1 MSKRRGCSI
10 SKWVEVDVD
19 VELEF
24 SDIADNID
32 CFSKD
37 ELKELKKI
45 IDDEL
50 CIVDLTSTNLES
62 IYKLEAFEKMNKLTS
77 VQIEEMLEEY
87 CKINNIKI

>member
-1 MSKRRGCSI
+1 MSKRRGCTI

-24 SDIADNID
+24 TDIIDNVD
-32 CFSKD
+32 CFSKE

-45 IDDEL
+45 IDAEL
-50 CIVDLTSTNLES
+50 GIVDLTSLNLES
-62 IYKLEAFEKMNKLTS
+62 IYKMESFEKMNKLTS
-77 VQIEEMLEEY
+77 MQIEEMLNEY